1 LERVEILS
9 TSFAQ
14 SRWDASSAGA
24 GQPSL
29 LADARYAMA
38 CARDVLERGH
48 DAQLR
53 QPSQPGIVHYS
64 AADAASSA
72 GLLPSLMRIER
83 PIYLLSATPIERCN
97 SIATRAAELLW
108 VSFQVS
114 VKVILRQSRYDWEA
128 LQSC

>member
-1 LERVEILS
+1 VL
-9 TSFAQ
+9 A
-14 SRWDASSAGA
+14 A

-29 LADARYAMA
+29 LADGMPAMRWHA
-38 CARDVLERGH
+38 LRDVLERGH

-64 AADAASSA
+64 AADAATSA
-72 GLLPSLMRIER
+72 GLLPSLMRIESIER
-83 PIYLLSATPIERCN
+83 PIHLLSVTPIERCN
-97 SIATRAAELLW
+97 SIAAAAAELLRVSFR